1 MNNFPSP
8 FTIYRNTFTNIH
20 VVTKKWTYHLTTSI
34 PMKKEQDII
43 DHYFLFG
50 WQTERKTKCVLI
62 NIRVLNKADY
72 LHGLNV
78 WPIQCSD
85 VKKNERNHHLSKY
98 IPDKLFFGKIVMSI
112 PNRSLWICNNVS
124 SAGVFVWRRTT

>member
-20 VVTKKWTYHLTTSI
+20 AVTKKLTYHLTTSI

-78 WPIQCSD
+78 
-85 VKKNERNHHLSKY
+85 
-98 IPDKLFFGKIVMSI
+98 
-112 PNRSLWICNNVS
+112 
-124 SAGVFVWRRTT
+124 